1 MTEKGAHG
9 MLECVLIDLNV
20 NENTSVNELIENHM
34 PFIIKSIS
42 DVTGRYVSCEN
53 DEELSVGLLGFHEAI
68 ERYDNEKGHF
78 LSFAKLVIGSR
89 IKNYLKSENKHQHS
103 SLEEL
108 LDKGVEI
115 KDEYLEQKEDNSIL
129 VEEITRLKTEISSF
143 GFTLEDLVNEAPKQQ
158 ATRKNAI
165 SLSEEISKDEE
176 FTSFMYV
183 KKRLPI
189 KRIVLKFSVTEKVI
203 KRSKRFIISVVI
215 IIDKNF
221 SILKNWIRK

>member
-1 MTEKGAHG
+1 
-9 MLECVLIDLNV
+9 MLGCVLIDLNV
-20 NENTSVNELIENHM
+20 NENTSVNELIEKHM

-89 IKNYLKSENKHQHS
+89 IKNYLKGENKHQHS

-108 LDKGVEI
+108 LDKGLEI

-129 VEEITRLKTEISSF
+129 VDEINRLKTEINSF
-143 GFTLEDLVNEAPKQQ
+143 GFTLEELANEAPKQQ

-165 SLSEEISKDEE
+165 NLSEEISKDEE

-203 KRSKRFIISVVI
+203 KRSKKFIISVVI

-221 SILKNWIRK
+221 SVLKNWIRK

>member
-1 MTEKGAHG
+1 
-9 MLECVLIDLNV
+9 MLECVLLDLNV
-20 NENTSVNELIENHM
+20 NKNTGINELIESHM

-53 DEELSVGLLGFHEAI
+53 DEEISIGLLGFHEAI

-89 IKNYLKSENKHQHS
+89 IKNYLKGENRHQHS
-103 SLEEL
+103 SLDEL
-108 LDKGVEI
+108 VDKGI
-115 KDEYLEQKEDNSIL
+115 DFKDEYLESKEDNGIL
-129 VEEITRLKTEISSF
+129 VEEINKLKEEISSF
-143 GFTLEDLVNEAPKQQ
+143 GFSLEDLVNEAPKQQ

-165 SLSEEISKDEE
+165 SLSEKISEDEE
-176 FTSFMYV
+176 FTSFMYL

-203 KRSKRFIISVVI
+203 KRSKKFIISVVI

-221 SILKNWIRK
+221 SALKNWIRK

>member
-1 MTEKGAHG
+1 
-9 MLECVLIDLNV
+9 MLESVLIDLNI
-20 NENTSVNELIENHM
+20 NNNNTDVNELIEKHM

-78 LSFAKLVIGSR
+78 LSYAKLVIGSR

-103 SLEEL
+103 SLEDL
-108 LDKGVEI
+108 LDKGLEI
-115 KDEYLEQKEDNSIL
+115 KDEYLEEEEDNGVLLEQINK
-129 VEEITRLKTEISSF
+129 LKNEISSF
-143 GFTLEDLVNEAPKQQ
+143 GFSLEDLADEAPKQQ
-158 ATRKNAI
+158 ATRNNAI
-165 SLSEEISKDEE
+165 SLSEEISKEEE

-189 KRIVLKFSVTEKVI
+189 KRIVLRFAVTEKVI
-203 KRSKRFIISVVI
+203 KRSKKFIISVVI
-215 IIDKNF
+215 IFDKNL
-221 SILKNWIRK
+221 SALKNWIRK

>member
-1 MTEKGAHG
+1 

-20 NENTSVNELIENHM
+20 EKNTTVNELIKNHM
-34 PFIIKSIS
+34 PFIIKCIS

-53 DEELSVGLLGFHEAI
+53 DEELSIGLLGFHEAI

-78 LSFAKLVIGSR
+78 LSYAKLVIGSR
-89 IKNYLKSENKHQHS
+89 IKNYLKSENKHLHS
-103 SLEEL
+103 SLDEL
-108 LDKGVEI
+108 IDKGIDI
-115 KDEYLEQKEDNSIL
+115 KDEYFEPKEDNGVL
-129 VEEITRLKTEISSF
+129 LEEINKLKYEISSF

-176 FTSFMYV
+176 FTSFMYL

-203 KRSKRFIISVVI
+203 KRSKKFIISVVI
-215 IIDKNF
+215 IIDKNL
-221 SILKNWIRK
+221 SALKNWIRK

>member
-1 MTEKGAHG
+1 MTGEGSVD
-9 MLECVLIDLNV
+9 MLECVLVDLNV
-20 NENTSVNELIENHM
+20 DKNTDVNELIEKHM

-89 IKNYLKSENKHQHS
+89 IKNYLKGENRHQHS
-103 SLEEL
+103 SLDEL
-108 LDKGVEI
+108 VDKGLDI
-115 KDEYLEQKEDNSIL
+115 KDEYFEPKEDNSIL
-129 VEEITRLKTEISSF
+129 IDEINKLKNEISSF
-143 GFTLEDLVNEAPKQQ
+143 GFTLEDLVSEAPKQQ

-165 SLSEEISKDEE
+165 ILSEEISREEE
-176 FTSFMYV
+176 FTSFMYL

-189 KRIVLKFSVTEKVI
+189 KRIVLKFSVTEKVV
-203 KRSKRFIISVVI
+203 KRSKKFIISVVI
-215 IIDKNF
+215 IIDKRLNA
-221 SILKNWIRK
+221 LRNWIRK

>member
-1 MTEKGAHG
+1 

-20 NENTSVNELIENHM
+20 NKNTSINELIENHM

-42 DVTGRYVSCEN
+42 EVTGRYVSCEN

-78 LSFAKLVIGSR
+78 LSYAKLVIGSR

-103 SLEEL
+103 SLDDL
-108 LDKGVEI
+108 LDKGVDI
-115 KDEYLEQKEDNSIL
+115 KDEYFEPKEDNSLLLEQINKL
-129 VEEITRLKTEISSF
+129 KNEIGSF
-143 GFTLEDLVNEAPKQQ
+143 GFTFEDLVNEAPKQQ

-165 SLSEEISKDEE
+165 MLAEQISVEEE
-176 FTSFMYV
+176 FTSFMYL

-189 KRIVLKFSVTEKVI
+189 TRIVAKFSVTEKVI
-203 KRSKRFIISVVI
+203 KRSKKFIISVVI
-215 IIDKNF
+215 IIDKNLNA
-221 SILKNWIRK
+221 LKNWIRK

>member
-1 MTEKGAHG
+1 

-20 NENTSVNELIENHM
+20 DKNTSINELIENHM

-42 DVTGRYVSCEN
+42 EVTGRYVSCEN

-78 LSFAKLVIGSR
+78 LSYAKLVIGSR

-103 SLEEL
+103 SLDDL
-108 LDKGVEI
+108 LDKGVDI
-115 KDEYLEQKEDNSIL
+115 KDEYFEPKEDNSLLLEQINKF
-129 VEEITRLKTEISSF
+129 KTEIGSF
-143 GFTLEDLVNEAPKQQ
+143 GFTFEDLVNEAPKQQ

-165 SLSEEISKDEE
+165 MLAEQISVEEE
-176 FTSFMYV
+176 FTSFMYL

-189 KRIVLKFSVTEKVI
+189 TRIVAKFSVTEKVI
-203 KRSKRFIISVVI
+203 KRSKKFIISVVI
-215 IIDKNF
+215 IIDKNLNA
-221 SILKNWIRK
+221 LKNWIRK

>member
-1 MTEKGAHG
+1 LTGEGSEG
-9 MLECVLIDLNV
+9 MLESVLMDLNV
-20 NENTSVNELIENHM
+20 EKNTDISELIEKHM

-89 IKNYLKSENKHQHS
+89 IKNYLKGENRHHHS

-108 LDKGVEI
+108 MDKGMDI
-115 KDEYLEQKEDNSIL
+115 KDEYFEPKEDNSIL
-129 VEEITRLKTEISSF
+129 IEEINKLKSEISSF

-165 SLSEEISKDEE
+165 VLSEEISKEEE
-176 FTSFMYV
+176 FTSFMYE

-189 KRIVLKFSVTEKVI
+189 KRIVLKFSVTEKVV
-203 KRSKRFIISVVI
+203 KRSKKFIISVVI
-215 IIDKNF
+215 IIDKKLNA
-221 SILKNWIRK
+221 LGNWIRK

>member
-1 MTEKGAHG
+1 VIFRS
-9 MLECVLIDLNV
+9 ECFFIDLNV
-20 NENTSVNELIENHM
+20 NKNTNVNELIEKHM

-42 DVTGRYVSCEN
+42 EVTGRYVSCEN

-89 IKNYLKSENKHQHS
+89 IKNYLKGENKHQHS

-108 LDKGVEI
+108 LDKGLEI
-115 KDEYLEQKEDNSIL
+115 KDEYLEQEEDNSLL
-129 VEEITRLKTEISSF
+129 VDQINRLKSEISSF
-143 GFTLEDLVNEAPKQQ
+143 GFTLEELAEEAPKQQ

-165 SLSEEISKDEE
+165 SLSEEISKEEE
-176 FTSFMYV
+176 FTSFMYE

-189 KRIVLKFSVTEKVI
+189 KRIVLRFTVTEKVI
-203 KRSKRFIISVVI
+203 KRSKKFIISVVI
-215 IIDKNF
+215 IIDKNL
-221 SILKNWIRK
+221 SALKNWIRK

>member
-1 MTEKGAHG
+1 
-9 MLECVLIDLNV
+9 MLECVLKDLNV
-20 NENTSVNELIENHM
+20 DKNTNINELIEKHM

-78 LSFAKLVIGSR
+78 LSFAKLVIASR
-89 IKNYLKSENKHQHS
+89 IKNYLKGENKYQHS

-108 LDKGVEI
+108 LDKGLEI
-115 KDEYLEQKEDNSIL
+115 KDEYLEQEEDNSIL
-129 VEEITRLKTEISSF
+129 VEEINMLKAEISSF
-143 GFTLEDLVNEAPKQQ
+143 GFTLEDLANEAPKQQ

-176 FTSFMYV
+176 FTSFMYL

-203 KRSKRFIISVVI
+203 KRSKKFIISVVI
-215 IIDKNF
+215 IIDKNL
-221 SILKNWIRK
+221 SALKNWIRK

>member
-9 MLECVLIDLNV
+9 MLECVLIDLHV
-20 NENTSVNELIENHM
+20 NENTSVNELIEKHM

-108 LDKGVEI
+108 LDKGLEI

-129 VEEITRLKTEISSF
+129 IEEISRLKTEISSF
-143 GFTLEDLVNEAPKQQ
+143 GFTLEDLASEAPKQQ

-203 KRSKRFIISVVI
+203 KGSKKFIISVVI

-221 SILKNWIRK
+221 SVLKNWIRK

>member
-1 MTEKGAHG
+1 
-9 MLECVLIDLNV
+9 MLECVLVDLNV
-20 NENTSVNELIENHM
+20 DKNTDVNELIKKHM

-78 LSFAKLVIGSR
+78 LSYAKLVIGSR
-89 IKNYLKSENKHQHS
+89 IKNYLKGENRHQHS
-103 SLEEL
+103 SLDEL
-108 LDKGVEI
+108 VDKGLDI
-115 KDEYLEQKEDNSIL
+115 KDEYFEPKEDNSIL
-129 VEEITRLKTEISSF
+129 IEEINKLKTEISSF
-143 GFTLEDLVNEAPKQQ
+143 GFTFEDLVNEAPKQQ

-165 SLSEEISKDEE
+165 ILSEEISKEEE
-176 FTSFMYV
+176 FTSFMYL

-203 KRSKRFIISVVI
+203 KRSKKFIISVVI
-215 IIDKNF
+215 IIDKRLNA
-221 SILKNWIRK
+221 LRNWIRK

>member
-1 MTEKGAHG
+1 
-9 MLECVLIDLNV
+9 MLECVLIDLDA
-20 NENTSVNELIENHM
+20 NENTSINELIENHM

-115 KDEYLEQKEDNSIL
+115 KDEYFEQKEDNSIL

-203 KRSKRFIISVVI
+203 KRSKKFIISVVI

-221 SILKNWIRK
+221 SVLKNWIRK

>member
-189 KRIVLKFSVTEKVI
+189 KRIVLKFSVTEKVV
-203 KRSKRFIISVVI
+203 KRSKKFIISVII
-215 IIDKNF
+215 IIDKNL
-221 SILKNWIRK
+221 SALKNWIRK

>member
-1 MTEKGAHG
+1 
-9 MLECVLIDLNV
+9 MLECVLIDLHV
-20 NENTSVNELIENHM
+20 NENTSVNELIEKHM

-108 LDKGVEI
+108 LDKGLEI

-129 VEEITRLKTEISSF
+129 IEEISRLKTEISSF
-143 GFTLEDLVNEAPKQQ
+143 GFTLEDLANEAPKQQ

-165 SLSEEISKDEE
+165 SLSEEISKEEE

-203 KRSKRFIISVVI
+203 KGSKKFIISVVI

-221 SILKNWIRK
+221 SVLKNWIRK

>member
-1 MTEKGAHG
+1 

-20 NENTSVNELIENHM
+20 DKNTSINELIENHM

-42 DVTGRYVSCEN
+42 EVTGRYVSCEN

-78 LSFAKLVIGSR
+78 LSYAKLVIGSR

-103 SLEEL
+103 SLDDL
-108 LDKGVEI
+108 LDKGVDI
-115 KDEYLEQKEDNSIL
+115 KDEYFEPKEDNSLLLEQINK
-129 VEEITRLKTEISSF
+129 LKNEISSF
-143 GFTLEDLVNEAPKQQ
+143 GFTFEDLVNEAPKQQ

-165 SLSEEISKDEE
+165 MLAEQISVEEE
-176 FTSFMYV
+176 FTSFMYL

-189 KRIVLKFSVTEKVI
+189 TRIVAKFSVTEKVI
-203 KRSKRFIISVVI
+203 KRSKKFIISVVI

-221 SILKNWIRK
+221 NALKNWIRK

>member
-1 MTEKGAHG
+1 
-9 MLECVLIDLNV
+9 MLESVLIDLNI
-20 NENTSVNELIENHM
+20 NNNNTDVNELIQKHM

-78 LSFAKLVIGSR
+78 LSYAKLVIGSR

-103 SLEEL
+103 SLEDL
-108 LDKGVEI
+108 LDKGLEI
-115 KDEYLEQKEDNSIL
+115 KDEYLEEKEDNGVLLEQINK
-129 VEEITRLKTEISSF
+129 LKNEISSF
-143 GFTLEDLVNEAPKQQ
+143 GFSLDDLADEAPKQQ
-158 ATRKNAI
+158 ATRNNAI
-165 SLSEEISKDEE
+165 SLSEEISKEEE

-189 KRIVLKFSVTEKVI
+189 KRIVLRFAVTEKVI
-203 KRSKRFIISVVI
+203 KRSKKFIISVVI
-215 IIDKNF
+215 IFDKNL
-221 SILKNWIRK
+221 SALKNWIRK

>member
-1 MTEKGAHG
+1 

-20 NENTSVNELIENHM
+20 NKNTNINELIEKHM

-78 LSFAKLVIGSR
+78 FSFAKLVIGSR
-89 IKNYLKSENKHQHS
+89 IKNYLKGENRHQHS

-108 LDKGVEI
+108 LDKGLEI

-129 VEEITRLKTEISSF
+129 LEEINRLKEEISSF
-143 GFTLEDLVNEAPKQQ
+143 GFTLEDLADEAPKQQ

-165 SLSEEISKDEE
+165 SLSEEISQEQE
-176 FTSFMYV
+176 FTSFMYA

-189 KRIVLKFSVTEKVI
+189 KRIVLKFSVTEKVV
-203 KRSKRFIISVVI
+203 KRSKKFIISVVI
-215 IIDKNF
+215 IIDKNL
-221 SILKNWIRK
+221 SGLKNWIRK

>member
-1 MTEKGAHG
+1 

-20 NENTSVNELIENHM
+20 DENTTINELIKNHM

-89 IKNYLKSENKHQHS
+89 IKNYLKGENKHNNS

-108 LDKGVEI
+108 LDKGLEI

-129 VEEITRLKTEISSF
+129 VEEITRLKTEISFF
-143 GFTLEDLVNEAPKQQ
+143 GFTLEDLVDEAPKQQ

-165 SLSEEISKDEE
+165 TLSEEISKDEE
-176 FTSFMYV
+176 FTSFMYM

-203 KRSKRFIISVVI
+203 KRSKKFIISVVI
-215 IIDKNF
+215 IIDKNL
-221 SILKNWIRK
+221 SALKNWIRK